1 MLFCKRRHFLNTQR
15 VMQLFPAPLRQCFL
29 ICLAIILLLV
39 GAVYFILSTGDPGRV
54 KRAKDIIQNTIIGLV
69 IIIMAYGAVTL
80 VTAAI

>member
-1 MLFCKRRHFLNTQR
+1 
-15 VMQLFPAPLRQCFL
+15 
-29 ICLAIILLLV
+29 LAIILLLV